1 MFFGELLVFS
11 SFFLLATGLLFL
23 GGEEARDA
31 SEVPQ
36 KYGFNPGTEVL
47 LFQPLQI
54 GDRLRGGEKCGN
66 AIFSSLPSKTA
77 LPL

>member
-11 SFFLLATGLLFL
+11 SFSLLATGLLFL

-36 KYGFNPGTEVL
+36 KYGFNPGTEAL
-47 LFQPLQI
+47 LFQP
-54 GDRLRGGEKCGN
+54 
-66 AIFSSLPSKTA
+66 SK
-77 LPL
+77 